1 MTNNNRNN
9 ITYIYLS
16 HFLGIVSMIALAICV
31 LLFQHYQEET
41 NLLREEL
48 SHLQTQCMATN
59 PLMNDHDTM
68 VRMKTEDNNL
78 TGGLLQQ
85 QEYQPVLDS
94 LLRATTQQQQPKAAQ
109 AEIAVGNN
117 NNGRQL
123 QISTS
128 SFTFASEFGVVGDGT
143 ADDTAALQAALDSA
157 SNDDSGGIVILP
169 AGVFFTTS
177 RLQIPA
183 GVTLQ
188 GQGYGSSPLSW
199 QGDAGSSTIAYCGA
213 DYAIGMNGNSA
224 AVEHVAIFD
233 WHYNGCQHDA
243 AGGIILE
250 AHGRELESIRVDNVL
265 LFQFT
270 EGTALHLK
278 ATSQGRIAYANF
290 QNVRI
295 RQAKRGISLEAD
307 EDSFVHSNTWLAG
320 AMSGG
325 GFEVGIIANATGACN
340 ENIFYGAVVET
351 STSDLAHVYV
361 EGNKTNLKLVNA
373 RLEGI
378 DQPIDRPLVKIHES
392 SYGNEMTGILGH
404 TYVDGNLNRNPGI
417 RFMEKTTVGLD
428 PLPQNQFWN
437 AAFKG
442 YDATTNSLP
451 GWSITTNANLAI
463 STAEEPL
470 YPDHLVL
477 DVQYLGYGGV
487 FKLQASGL
495 PPVPGHDH
503 CTFGIYAKST
513 VAGSISAADHLVLDV
528 QYLGYGGVFKL
539 QASGLPPVPGH
550 DHCTFGIYAKSTVA
564 GSISA
569 AMRYTSGSITSSASH
584 AGDGEWQ
591 FIGMTSLYDKSA
603 PSFYFS
609 IDGNVQ
615 LTAPTLV
622 FGKAPATPGGSLI
635 SSSGARMAG
644 TLSYGMATSRSSCPN
659 WVLPVNEGNVFNMD
673 LQGDPTGCTITT
685 INESAAD
692 RFPKG
697 STITLLFSEAGTRV
711 QSNLHLKLK
720 GDFVSSV
727 NSALTL
733 MSALQGNAEWTEVSR
748 AAPQEYDMT
757 YLGTGRPSL

>member
-157 SNDDSGGIVILP
+157 GTNQSGGIVVLP

-199 QGDAGSSTIAYCGA
+199 QGDAGSSTIAYCGT
-213 DYAIGMNGNSA
+213 DYAIGMNGHNA
-224 AVEHVAIFD
+224 EVKHVAIYD
-233 WHYNGCQHDA
+233 YDQNGCVHNA

-250 AHGRELESIRVDNVL
+250 AHQGLLESVLVNNVL
-265 LFQFT
+265 LLLFT
-270 EGTALHLK
+270 EGVGLHLK
-278 ATSQGRIAYANF
+278 ATSQGGIAYANF

-295 RQAKRGISLEAD
+295 RQAKRGIALEA
-307 EDSFVHSNTWLAG
+307 ETGSFINSNTWLAG
-320 AMSGG
+320 AISSSGAG
-325 GFEVGIIANATGACN
+325 AAEVGIIVNATGACN
-340 ENIFYGAVVET
+340 ENIFYGMVVDLV
-351 STSDLAHVYV
+351 TSDLAHVYV
-361 EGNKTNLKLVNA
+361 EGSKTNLKLVNA

-392 SYGNEMTGILGH
+392 SYGNEMTGSLGH
-404 TYVDGNLNRNPGI
+404 SYVDGNLNRNPGI

-463 STAEEPL
+463 STTEEPL

-477 DVQYLGYGGV
+477 DVQYLGPDT
-487 FKLQASGL
+487 FQLQPSEL
-495 PPVPGHDH
+495 PQVPGHDH

-513 VAGSISAADHLVLDV
+513 VAGSIR
-528 QYLGYGGVFKL
+528 
-539 QASGLPPVPGH
+539 
-550 DHCTFGIYAKSTVA
+550 
-564 GSISA
+564 A
-569 AMRYTSGSITSSASH
+569 AMRSSGDNSIIRSASH
-584 AGDGEWQ
+584 SGGGEWQ
-591 FIGMTSLYDKSA
+591 FIGMSALYNKTA
-603 PSFYFS
+603 PYFYFS
-609 IDGNVQ
+609 IEGNVQ

-757 YLGTGRPSL
+757 YLGTGRPSLPTVTVV